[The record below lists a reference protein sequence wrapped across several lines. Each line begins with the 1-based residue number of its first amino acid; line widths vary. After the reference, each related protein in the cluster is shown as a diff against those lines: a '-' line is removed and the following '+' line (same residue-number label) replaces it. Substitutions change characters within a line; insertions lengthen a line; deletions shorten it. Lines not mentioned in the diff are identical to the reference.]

1 VVDACT
7 EGVTEL
13 IEHPMN
19 PVVVLHEADGHL
31 IDARCPTILT
41 DPLPRLPQDVTS
53 VDAVIKGVE
62 TPTRRLL
69 GRSP

>member
-1 VVDACT
+1 L
-7 EGVTEL
+7 EL
-13 IEHPMN
+13 GDHLADP
-19 PVVVLHEADGHL
+19 VVLHRRQSHT
-31 IDARCPTILT
+31 IDPGGSTIGP
-41 DPLPRLPQDVTS
+41 DPFPCLPQDVAP